1 MNKNILLPLVI
12 LLSIACDR
20 AEKKDGVQEQESKS
34 VYIKK
39 YTYPELTE
47 QSLSSV
53 SNWYEFKTIY
63 QILLSISPD
72 RQSVPILQYSNPD
85 SLYVYKRLYPN
96 TSQNKLSNGTIQ
108 RDWRASESPTDTIYK
123 FVKKKADE
131 QAFFAWEEIL
141 LKDIPYTFSIKVT
154 PSSGIK
160 KVKMEIIRQ
169 KDNKPI
175 REQFLRLDTLSY
187 NTLEPYTQLATLKEN
202 WIKVNMQVQTPLY
215 GEYTFAIYYDEQ
227 EVAEDY
233 ISFYNTELLLPVK
246 YQSEIE
252 KSAEKLLGQKKVKSS
267 YNSIYFW
274 LFQLEDEIRQLWV
287 KDNFPEK
294 LNRDEVKARLK
305 LFETYVRNLSSN
317 VKENSSLTKEEVQQ
331 GILDIRNAFSSVI
344 RYINFI
350 NDEKLEDKIGNLLG
364 SPDSLTIK
372 PSEHSSL

>member
-96 TSQNKLSNGTIQ
+96 TSQNKFSNGTIQ

-131 QAFFAWEEIL
+131 QAFFGR
-141 LKDIPYTFSIKVT
+141 DFIKGY
-154 PSSGIK
+154 SLYIFNKGNSFFRYK
-160 KVKMEIIRQ
+160 KSENGDHSPERQ
-169 KDNKPI
+169 
-175 REQFLRLDTLSY
+175 
-187 NTLEPYTQLATLKEN
+187 
-202 WIKVNMQVQTPLY
+202 
-215 GEYTFAIYYDEQ
+215 
-227 EVAEDY
+227 
-233 ISFYNTELLLPVK
+233 
-246 YQSEIE
+246 
-252 KSAEKLLGQKKVKSS
+252 
-267 YNSIYFW
+267 
-274 LFQLEDEIRQLWV
+274 
-287 KDNFPEK
+287 
-294 LNRDEVKARLK
+294 
-305 LFETYVRNLSSN
+305 
-317 VKENSSLTKEEVQQ
+317 
-331 GILDIRNAFSSVI
+331 
-344 RYINFI
+344 
-350 NDEKLEDKIGNLLG
+350 
-364 SPDSLTIK
+364 
-372 PSEHSSL
+372 

>member
-72 RQSVPILQYSNPD
+72 RQSVPILQY
-85 SLYVYKRLYPN
+85 LYPN
-96 TSQNKLSNGTIQ
+96 TSQNKFSNGTIQ

-305 LFETYVRNLSSN
+305 LFETYVRSLSSN

>member
-1 MNKNILLPLVI
+1 M
-12 LLSIACDR
+12 
-20 AEKKDGVQEQESKS
+20 
-34 VYIKK
+34 
-39 YTYPELTE
+39 
-47 QSLSSV
+47 
-53 SNWYEFKTIY
+53 
-63 QILLSISPD
+63 
-72 RQSVPILQYSNPD
+72 
-85 SLYVYKRLYPN
+85 KR
-96 TSQNKLSNGTIQ
+96 
-108 RDWRASESPTDTIYK
+108 
-123 FVKKKADE
+123 
-131 QAFFAWEEIL
+131 EI
-141 LKDIPYTFSIKVT
+141 V
-154 PSSGIK
+154 
-160 KVKMEIIRQ
+160 
-169 KDNKPI
+169 
-175 REQFLRLDTLSY
+175 LDL
-187 NTLEPYTQLATLKEN
+187 
-202 WIKVNMQVQTPLY
+202 
-215 GEYTFAIYYDEQ
+215 F
-227 EVAEDY
+227 Y

-252 KSAEKLLGQKKVKSS
+252 YSADILLGQKKVKSS